1 MTPHYDT
8 AQVIDCLPL
17 GVIVTDRNG
26 TIQTLNRYAKALF
39 ADGRPEESLHHIDGL
54 LKGEVF
60 SLGGLRA
67 GDART
72 WKINQDGRVFELIGA
87 ALAGEDGAVIG
98 TVFTLRDISE
108 AEKRQALEKRNE
120 RYAVIGELSAEI
132 AHEIRNPLGSIEL
145 FASLLK
151 KELTR
156 GKDVSRVNQII
167 AAVKSM
173 EHKITELI
181 LSGQN
186 SQIPSTVVNVHDI
199 LKDIMLFSERIIDQE
214 SVYLSIQYADIQ
226 PLIEC
231 NADLIKQVF
240 LNLILKA
247 LQTIHEPGRLDIMT
261 RYRPESQAIEIH
273 FIDNS
278 LEPGRDT
285 AARIFDSSAR
295 PREKNAGL
303 DLAIVHNI
311 VNMYQGSIRI
321 ELVEGTGTAFI
332 ISFPVVG
339 IAMPETVQEEKT
351 KPEKAKGE

>member
-8 AQVIDCLPL
+8 AQIIECLPL
-17 GVIVTDRNG
+17 GVIVTDRKG
-26 TIQTLNRYAKALF
+26 TIQIVNRYAKSLLAE
-39 ADGRPEESLHHIDGL
+39 DLHHIDSL
-54 LKGEVF
+54 
-60 SLGGLRA
+60 LGGEGLALETLLQARA
-67 GDART
+67 ANTRT
-72 WKINQDGRVFELIGA
+72 WRVNRSGMTFELIGA
-87 ALAGEDGAVIG
+87 VIAGKDDAVIG

-108 AEKRQALEKRNE
+108 IEKRRALEKRKE

-156 GKDVSRVNQII
+156 GKDVSRINQII
-167 AAVKSM
+167 AAVKSV

-181 LSGQN
+181 LTGQS
-186 SQIPSTVVNVHDI
+186 SQVPSTAVNVHDI
-199 LKDIMLFSERIIDQE
+199 LKDIMLFSERIIDHE
-214 SVYLSIQYADIQ
+214 SVYLSIQYADVQ
-226 PLIEC
+226 PIIEC

-240 LNLILKA
+240 LNLIIKA
-247 LQTIHEPGRLDIMT
+247 LQTIPEPGRLDILT
-261 RYRPESQAIEIH
+261 RYQPESQSIEIH

-278 LEPGRDT
+278 PRPGQDA
-285 AARIFDSSAR
+285 AARIFDSSVR
-295 PREKNAGL
+295 PREKNTGL

-332 ISFPVVG
+332 ISFPLLG
-339 IAMPETVQEEKT
+339 LGMPESVQEKKT
-351 KPEKAKGE
+351 MSEKAKGE